1 MGLNLSRNRGTYD
14 GSAFFRDETKIA
26 EKKIPL
32 NSLVSWEGQPF
43 EPYPDE
49 ALESLAASIAE
60 NGLLSPIIVTADGD
74 KYRIIAG
81 HNRARACEK
90 LGWTEI
96 DAIVKDT
103 DEDHAQLMM
112 LDTNLCQRHSL
123 SVVELIKAYKM
134 QFDVLNRIMG
144 KKKGLKTLMAE
155 QYGVT
160 RKTIERYIKCAN
172 LEECLLTLL
181 NDGRFNIL
189 TAVHLADLSAGNQSV
204 LADWLNDNPKAVID
218 EKAAMQ
224 LISRNGFGFD
234 EDDISEIISGKAS
247 KPKSQ
252 PHEPHND
259 SEITEDE
266 PPDKPA
272 ESNSDESKTQP
283 AEVINNPSTSVETS
297 PVTSEVDYD
306 DLPDISVS
314 FDRETIRRTLG
325 KVGDDMVREYLN
337 YCLQQ
342 DDVFSKWLEI
352 FNQQS

>member
-14 GSAFFRDETKIA
+14 GAAFFRDETKIA

-43 EPYPDE
+43 EPYTDE

-81 HNRARACEK
+81 HNRARACER

-103 DEDHAQLMM
+103 DENHAQLMM

-160 RKTIERYIKCAN
+160 RKTIERYLKCAN

-181 NDGRFNIL
+181 NNGRFNIL

-218 EKAAMQ
+218 EKAAML

-234 EDDISEIISGKAS
+234 EDDISEIISGKAA

-252 PHEPHND
+252 PSEPHND
-259 SEITEDE
+259 SETTEDE
-266 PPDKPA
+266 PA

-283 AEVINNPSTSVETS
+283 DEVINNLPTSVETS

-325 KVGDDMVREYLN
+325 KVGEDMVREYLN

-342 DDVFSKWLEI
+342 DDVFNNWLKI
-352 FNQQS
+352 FNKQR

>member
-14 GSAFFRDETKIA
+14 GAAFFRDETKIA
-26 EKKIPL
+26 EKKISL

-43 EPYPDE
+43 EPYTDE

-81 HNRARACEK
+81 HNRARACER

-160 RKTIERYIKCAN
+160 RKTIERYLKCAN

-204 LADWLNDNPKAVID
+204 LADWLNDNPKVVID
-218 EKAAMQ
+218 EKAAML

-234 EDDISEIISGKAS
+234 EDDISEIISGKEA

-252 PHEPHND
+252 PSEPHND
-259 SEITEDE
+259 SETTEGE
-266 PPDKPA
+266 PA

-283 AEVINNPSTSVETS
+283 DEVINNLPTSVETS
-297 PVTSEVDYD
+297 PVTSEVEYD

-325 KVGDDMVREYLN
+325 KVGEDMVREYLN

-342 DDVFSKWLEI
+342 DDVFNNWLQI
-352 FNQQS
+352 FNKQR

>member
-14 GSAFFRDETKIA
+14 GAAFFRDETKIA

-32 NSLVSWEGQPF
+32 NSLVSWAGQPF
-43 EPYPDE
+43 EPYTDE

-181 NDGRFNIL
+181 NNGRFNIL

-218 EKAAMQ
+218 EKAAVL

-234 EDDISEIISGKAS
+234 EDDISEIISGKAA

-252 PHEPHND
+252 PSELHND

-266 PPDKPA
+266 TPEKPA

-283 AEVINNPSTSVETS
+283 AEVINNLSTSVETS

-325 KVGDDMVREYLN
+325 KVGEDMVREYLN

-342 DDVFSKWLEI
+342 EDVFSKWLEI
-352 FNQQS
+352 FSHS

>member
-14 GSAFFRDETKIA
+14 GAAFFRDETKIA

-43 EPYPDE
+43 EPYTDE

-60 NGLLSPIIVTADGD
+60 NGLLSPIIVTAGGD

-181 NDGRFNIL
+181 NNGRFNIL

-247 KPKSQ
+247 QPKSQ
-252 PHEPHND
+252 PREPHNG

-266 PPDKPA
+266 TSEKPA

-283 AEVINNPSTSVETS
+283 AEVINNLSTAVETP

-306 DLPDISVS
+306 DLPDISIS

-352 FNQQS
+352 FSHS

>member
-43 EPYPDE
+43 EPYTDE

-181 NDGRFNIL
+181 NDGRL
-189 TAVHLADLSAGNQSV
+189 
-204 LADWLNDNPKAVID
+204 
-218 EKAAMQ
+218 
-224 LISRNGFGFD
+224 
-234 EDDISEIISGKAS
+234 
-247 KPKSQ
+247 PKS
-252 PHEPHND
+252 PDSSTKMLKILITNSKCKKND
-259 SEITEDE
+259 GEMSPSAVTQIKRPSQKIRHTAPLLYSIIAEKITVV
-266 PPDKPA
+266 KRLFR
-272 ESNSDESKTQP
+272 K
-283 AEVINNPSTSVETS
+283 
-297 PVTSEVDYD
+297 
-306 DLPDISVS
+306 ISQ
-314 FDRETIRRTLG
+314 
-325 KVGDDMVREYLN
+325 M
-337 YCLQQ
+337 Q
-342 DDVFSKWLEI
+342 
-352 FNQQS
+352 

>member
-14 GSAFFRDETKIA
+14 GAAFFRDETKIA

-43 EPYPDE
+43 EPYTDE

-181 NDGRFNIL
+181 NNGRFNIL

-247 KPKSQ
+247 QPKSQ
-252 PHEPHND
+252 PREPHND

-266 PPDKPA
+266 TSEKPA

-283 AEVINNPSTSVETS
+283 AEVINNLSTAVETP

-306 DLPDISVS
+306 DLPDISIS

-352 FNQQS
+352 FSHS

>member
-14 GSAFFRDETKIA
+14 GAAFFQDETKIA

-43 EPYPDE
+43 EPYTDE
-49 ALESLAASIAE
+49 ALENLAASIAE

-160 RKTIERYIKCAN
+160 RKTIERYLKCAN
-172 LEECLLTLL
+172 LEECLLALL
-181 NDGRFNIL
+181 NNGRFNIL

-218 EKAAMQ
+218 EKAAML

-234 EDDISEIISGKAS
+234 EDDISEIISGKEA

-266 PPDKPA
+266 PPEKPA
-272 ESNSDESKTQP
+272 ESNSDKSKTQRN
-283 AEVINNPSTSVETS
+283 EVLNNPSTSVETL
-297 PVTSEVDYD
+297 PITSEVEYD

-314 FDRETIRRTLG
+314 FDRETIRRTIG
-325 KVGDDMVREYLN
+325 KVGENMVREYLN

-342 DDVFSKWLEI
+342 EDVFENWLKI

>member
-14 GSAFFRDETKIA
+14 GAAFFRDETKIA

-43 EPYPDE
+43 EPYTDE

-81 HNRARACEK
+81 HNRARACER

-160 RKTIERYIKCAN
+160 RKTIERYLKCAN

-204 LADWLNDNPKAVID
+204 LADWLNDNPKVVID
-218 EKAAMQ
+218 EKAAML

-234 EDDISEIISGKAS
+234 EDDISEIISGKEA

-252 PHEPHND
+252 PSEPHND
-259 SEITEDE
+259 SETTEDE
-266 PPDKPA
+266 PS

-283 AEVINNPSTSVETS
+283 DEVINNLPTSVETS
-297 PVTSEVDYD
+297 PVTSEVEYD

-325 KVGDDMVREYLN
+325 KIGEDMVREYLN

-342 DDVFSKWLEI
+342 DDVFNNWLQI
-352 FNQQS
+352 FNKQR

>member
-1 MGLNLSRNRGTYD
+1 MEQLSSGTKQ
-14 GSAFFRDETKIA
+14 RLLKR
-26 EKKIPL
+26 KIPL

-43 EPYPDE
+43 EPYTDE

-112 LDTNLCQRHSL
+112 LDTNLCQRHIL

-204 LADWLNDNPKAVID
+204 LADWLNDNPKSVID
-218 EKAAMQ
+218 EKAAML

-234 EDDISEIISGKAS
+234 EDDISEIISGKAA
-247 KPKSQ
+247 KPKSR
-252 PHEPHND
+252 PSEPHND

-266 PPDKPA
+266 PA

-283 AEVINNPSTSVETS
+283 DEVLNNPSTSVETL
-297 PVTSEVDYD
+297 PITSEVEYD

-325 KVGDDMVREYLN
+325 KVGEDMVREYLN

-342 DDVFSKWLEI
+342 EDVFENWLRI
-352 FNQQS
+352 FSQ

>member
-1 MGLNLSRNRGTYD
+1 MALNLSRNRGTYD
-14 GSAFFRDETKIA
+14 GAAFFRDETKIA

-43 EPYPDE
+43 EPYTDE

-218 EKAAMQ
+218 EKGAMQ

-234 EDDISEIISGKAS
+234 EDDISEIISGKAAQ
-247 KPKSQ
+247 PKSQ
-252 PHEPHND
+252 PREPHND

-266 PPDKPA
+266 TSEKPA

-283 AEVINNPSTSVETS
+283 AEIINNLSTAVETS

-325 KVGDDMVREYLN
+325 KVGEDMVREYLN

-342 DDVFSKWLEI
+342 EDVFSKWLGI
-352 FNQQS
+352 R